1 MPGHY
6 GKKMKNGTKAMKAK
20 GRKKKN
26 NNMNMMGPRTANT
39 TMGTSMPATTMDLPL
54 RPMMTNAMAMRQV
67 PMSIEAQRLM
77 GRRV

>member
-1 MPGHY
+1 
-6 GKKMKNGTKAMKAK
+6 
-20 GRKKKN
+20 
-26 NNMNMMGPRTANT
+26 MNMMGPRTANT